1 MFKQLRNRF
10 LFVNLV
16 IISVMML
23 LAFASIYTITYQN
36 VHHDIDMELH
46 KISDFYRK
54 HDGNPRPPRSNGDHQ
69 QPPAD
74 KKMPPWSER
83 SVSFLILTDKHRNI
97 TSITSRFEMDREFYN
112 LAIDEALSQNKGIGQ
127 VNLDGNHWAF
137 TVQQTDKGN
146 NLVFLDI
153 TAQQGI
159 LTHLVY
165 TFFVVGS
172 VMLIVIFFISR
183 FFADRSIAP
192 VKEAFEKQKQ
202 FIADAS
208 HELKTPLAIIH
219 TNADVLL
226 ANGEDT
232 IQKQSKWLHYIKS
245 ETERMTK
252 LTNDLLYLTEMEDAR
267 ARMIFTE
274 FNVSEVVENVMLT
287 MEAVIFEKHLAFDY
301 EIEPD
306 LTTCGNSEQIK
317 QVILILLDN
326 AIKYTNPQG
335 SINIKLKKQHNVILF
350 SIANTGKGIS
360 SEHMERIF
368 DRFYRT
374 DPSRAR
380 KYGGYGLGL
389 AIAKAIIDQHQG
401 KIYVK
406 SEVNEKTM
414 FYVQLPL

>member
-23 LAFASIYTITYQN
+23 LAFSSIYTITYQN

-54 HDGNPRPPRSNGDHQ
+54 HDGNPRPPRLTGDPQ

-83 SVSFLILTDKHRNI
+83 SVSFFILSDKHRNI

-112 LAIDEALSQNKGIGQ
+112 LAIDEALSQNKDIGQ
-127 VNLDGNHWAF
+127 VSLDGNHWAF

-159 LTHLVY
+159 LTNLVY

-208 HELKTPLAIIH
+208 HELKTPLAIIN

-226 ANGEDT
+226 SNGEDT
-232 IQKQSKWLHYIKS
+232 IHQQSKWLHYIKS
-245 ETERMTK
+245 ETMRMTK

-287 MEAVIFEKHLAFDY
+287 MEAIIFEKHLAFDY

-306 LTTCGNSEQIK
+306 LTACGNSEQIK

-335 SINIKLKKQHNVILF
+335 SIDIKLKKQHNVILF
-350 SIANTGKGIS
+350 SIANTGEGIS

-389 AIAKAIIDQHQG
+389 AIAKAIMDQHQG

-406 SEVNEKTM
+406 SEINEKTT
-414 FYVQLPL
+414 FYVQLSL